1 MSVMF
6 EFPATLTR
14 ELPVRVI
21 DVSESG
27 CLVETRRRMEVGTM
41 GTLQLKLGGQDCS
54 DDFEVVRCDAVQG
67 VRNLY
72 HVGVRLLWTKPRK
85 AGSIRHAVA
94 SLQAEWDRAETAR
107 VAYAHGRDVC

>member
-1 MSVMF
+1 MSGMF

-14 ELPVRVI
+14 ELAVRVI

-27 CLVETRRRMEVGTM
+27 CLVETRRRMEVGTI
-41 GTLQLKLGGQDCS
+41 GTLQLRLGGQDCS

-67 VRNLY
+67 VPNLY
-72 HVGVRLLWTKPRK
+72 HLGVRLLWTKPRK

-94 SLQAEWDRAETAR
+94 SHLAELEPLDSAR
-107 VAYAHGRDVC
+107 VM